1 MSWLVPFA
9 LPAAV
14 ALPILVAV
22 GLWLFARRRRRVA
35 RAFDPSPRPER
46 GLAATV
52 GAVPWMRLLL
62 ALLAALALSGAL
74 LTARAG
80 AGPERGAGGAVVLV
94 LDVSNSMLTE
104 DVKPNRLTLLR
115 ATAHRLLSHLT
126 GTPVGIVVFAGRA
139 YALSP
144 PTTDPGALELYLDA
158 LDPQMVTQTGTS
170 LSAAVRQ
177 AVGLL
182 ATTRGHT
189 GSIVLISDGNAQE
202 TPDELGAAT
211 SIAKRAGMPVY
222 TVGIGTPQGGPV
234 PRIDFR
240 TGRRNGFIPDPAGG
254 NAISRLDENLLRYV
268 ASETRGEYLPLGT
281 GEGVD
286 RLGALLGGGG
296 AAAGGGEEEP
306 ARYAWF
312 AGAALLLLVAEVLIA
327 RRRRVEP

>member
-1 MSWLVPFA
+1 
-9 LPAAV
+9 V
-14 ALPILVAV
+14 ALPLLVTA

-35 RAFDPSPRPER
+35 RAFDPAPHPTR
-46 GLAATV
+46 GLAAVV
-52 GAVPWMRLLL
+52 GTTPWARLLL
-62 ALLAALALSGAL
+62 VLLAALALSGAL
-74 LTARAG
+74 LTARGG
-80 AGPERGAGGAVVLV
+80 AGPERGVGGAVVLV

-170 LSAAVRQ
+170 LAAAVRQ

-182 ATTRGHT
+182 ATTRGRT

-202 TPDELGAAT
+202 TPEELSNAT
-211 SIAKRAGMPVY
+211 GIAKRAAMPVY
-222 TVGIGTPQGGPV
+222 TVGIGTPAGGPV

-254 NAISRLDENLLRYV
+254 NAISRLDETLLRDV
-268 ASETRGEYLPLGT
+268 ATETGGEYMRLGT
-281 GEGVD
+281 GGGVD
-286 RLGALLGGGG
+286 RLGAQLGGGMAG
-296 AAAGGGEEEP
+296 AGGGDDEL
-306 ARYAWF
+306 ATYAWF
-312 AGAALLLLVAEVLIA
+312 AGAALVLLLAEAVLA
-327 RRRRVEP
+327 RRRRAEP

>member
-1 MSWLVPFA
+1 MSGLVPFA

-14 ALPILVAV
+14 ALPVLVAI

-35 RAFDPSPRPER
+35 RAFDPAPRPAR
-46 GLAATV
+46 GLAAEV
-52 GAVPWMRLLL
+52 GRVPWTRLLL
-62 ALLAALALSGAL
+62 VLVAALSLSGAL

-80 AGPERGAGGAVVLV
+80 AGPESAAGGAVVFV
-94 LDVSNSMLTE
+94 LDVSNSMLTQ
-104 DVKPNRLTLLR
+104 DVKPDRLSLLR
-115 ATAHRLLSHLT
+115 ATAHRLLSHLA

-144 PTTDPGALELYLDA
+144 PTADPGALELYLDA

-182 ATTRGHT
+182 ATTRGRT

-202 TPDELGAAT
+202 TPEELGAAT

-222 TVGIGTPQGGPV
+222 TIGIGTPQGGPV

-254 NAISRLDENLLRYV
+254 DAISRLDETLLRDV
-268 ASETRGEYLPLGT
+268 AGETGGEYLRLGT
-281 GEGVD
+281 GGGVD
-286 RLGALLGGGG
+286 RLGALLGGGAG
-296 AAAGGGEEEP
+296 GVGGGEEEP
-306 ARYAWF
+306 TTYAWF
-312 AGAALLLLVAEVLIA
+312 AGAALVLLFAEALIA

>member
-1 MSWLVPFA
+1 MSGFEPFT

-14 ALPILVAV
+14 AIPILVAT

-35 RAFDPSPRPER
+35 RAFDPAPHPER
-46 GLAATV
+46 GLAAAV
-52 GAVPWMRLLL
+52 GKVPWPRLLL
-62 ALLAALALSGAL
+62 VLLAALALSGAL
-74 LTARAG
+74 LTARSG

-104 DVKPNRLTLLR
+104 DVKPNRLALLR
-115 ATAHRLLSHLT
+115 ATAHRLLSHLA

-182 ATTRGHT
+182 ATTRGRS

-202 TPDELGAAT
+202 TPEELGAAT
-211 SIAKRAGMPVY
+211 SIARRAGMPVY
-222 TVGIGTPQGGPV
+222 TVGVGTPEGGPV

-240 TGRRNGFIPDPAGG
+240 TGRRNGFIPDPGGG
-254 NAISRLDENLLRYV
+254 NAISRLDETLLREV
-268 ASETRGEYLPLGT
+268 ASETGGAYMPLGA

-286 RLGALLGGGG
+286 RLGALLGGG
-296 AAAGGGEEEP
+296 AAGAGDGEDEP
-306 ARYAWF
+306 ATYAWF
-312 AGAALLLLVAEVLIA
+312 AGAALVLLLAEAVLA